1 MIRKHEVCRDV
12 IWFDLPEV
20 FSEGVEHLEASYLLG
35 KVFGT
40 LEAAI
45 AAGAVLFRDPAY
57 VEELKQQLPVEMGG
71 CLLPGPE
78 AEDLTLD
85 CQERLDRSLGLNW
98 ETEIRQRFIENGKIR
113 NPDGRAP
120 HG

>member
-20 FSEGVEHLEASYLLG
+20 FSEGVEHLEASFLLA

-45 AAGAVLFRDPAY
+45 AARAVLFRDPAY

-71 CLLPGPE
+71 FMLLSPE
-78 AEDLTLD
+78 TEDLILD
-85 CQERLDRSLGLNW
+85 CQERLDRSLGADW
-98 ETEIRQRFIENGKIR
+98 ETRIRQRFIDNGMIR